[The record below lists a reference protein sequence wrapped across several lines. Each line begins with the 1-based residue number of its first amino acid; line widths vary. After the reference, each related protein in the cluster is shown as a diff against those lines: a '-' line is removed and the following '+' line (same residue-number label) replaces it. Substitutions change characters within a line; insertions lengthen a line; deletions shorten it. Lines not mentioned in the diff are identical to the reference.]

1 MKNAFLNNNGMS
13 QYDKDIID
21 QALSFLKEDNKRFV
35 KIVTAKKNVVAA
47 ESDIKIISD
56 NKFYPVQY
64 WLDTVTDPKH
74 IEVLKELNY
83 SSDSFLDWWDQKFGL
98 FISSRPALAEVFN
111 KSDWRLGSKSLREFG
126 KELVEKTDT
135 EPFYNTDQRDAVEL
149 MSFLLD
155 KIYLSIAASPTST
168 SGETPEG
175 TTTTETGDSSIPPVS
190 SDLAPP
196 VADVTTMEPVEEIDG
211 FIKGKETLIKVC
223 TEKMQSLKPS
233 DKIIFYGS
241 EKFDFTSWWTSL
253 PKRYSGTEVIK
264 ILRTAVMLYAPPKDL
279 EEGEEVPADRPLYVE
294 AAEGKITNP
303 GKKSDETETPT
314 APTTPAAPATEI
326 SASFL
331 ISKFI
336 KIAQEPEKSFDEIFD
351 GVLDDYLKSTFGE
364 PPKKEDDGKDVVK
377 EESEEAPKKKTNIFE
392 SLKQRL
398 KRKPEENVAKATN
411 TMLFYDFAFDSIL
424 QENPYYDPEKKDV
437 IVNGKD
443 FIKLINQLLNA
454 ILTFE
459 NNKKK
464 QQVDSANNIAEQL
477 QKTMDLTSAFYKG
490 LGGSNLPT
498 YTPRSRGKF

>member
-1 MKNAFLNNNGMS
+1 MS
-13 QYDKDIID
+13 QYDQDIIN
-21 QALSFLKEDNKRFV
+21 QALGFLKEDNKRFV

-126 KELVEKTDT
+126 KELVEKTDS

-155 KIYLSIAASPTST
+155 KIYLSIAASPTSR
-168 SGETPEG
+168 SSETPEG

-196 VADVTTMEPVEEIDG
+196 VADVTTMEPVEEVDG

-241 EKFDFTSWWTSL
+241 EKFNFMAWWTSL
-253 PKRYSGTEVIK
+253 PNRYKGTDIVK
-264 ILRTAVMLYAPPKDL
+264 ILGKPVQLYAESLDPEKQ
-279 EEGEEVPADRPLYVE
+279 GAYVPAE
-294 AAEGKITNP
+294 INKTKITNP
-303 GKKSDETETPT
+303 DEDPRLKSGT
-314 APTTPAAPATEI
+314 APADPTTPATEI

-351 GVLDDYLKSTFGE
+351 GVLDDYLKSSFGD
-364 PPKKEDDGKDVVK
+364 PPKKEDDGKDVV
-377 EESEEAPKKKTNIFE
+377 EDESEEAPKKKTNIFK
-392 SLKQRL
+392 SLKEILQ
-398 KRKPEENVAKATN
+398 RKPEEYVAIQSSGLATS
-411 TMLFYDFAFDSIL
+411 TMKLYEFPFESRLKDNLFYD
-424 QENPYYDPEKKDV
+424 PEQQDV
-437 IVNGKD
+437 IVNGID
-443 FIKLINQLLNA
+443 FTKLINQLLNA
-454 ILTFE
+454 ILAFE

>member
-1 MKNAFLNNNGMS
+1 MS
-13 QYDKDIID
+13 QYDQDIIN
-21 QALSFLKEDNKRFV
+21 QALGFLKENNKRFV

-64 WLDTVTDPKH
+64 WLDTVTDTKQL
-74 IEVLKELNY
+74 EVLKELGY
-83 SSDSFLDWWDQKFGL
+83 LSELYLTWWDTKFDL
-98 FISSRPALAEVFN
+98 FINRRPEMSEIFN
-111 KSDWRLGSKSLREFG
+111 RSDVRLGGKSLREFG
-126 KELVEKTDT
+126 KELVEKTDI
-135 EPFYNTDQRDAVEL
+135 EPFYDVEQRDAVNQW
-149 MSFLLD
+149 MSVLLS
-155 KIYLSIAASPTST
+155 KIYLSLAASPTSR
-168 SGETPEG
+168 SSETPDG
-175 TTTTETGDSSIPPVS
+175 TTTTETGDSLIPPVS
-190 SDLAPP
+190 SELAPP
-196 VADVTTMEPVEEIDG
+196 VADVTTMEPVEEVDG
-211 FIKGKETLIKVC
+211 FIKGKETLITVC
-223 TEKMQSLKPS
+223 TQKMQSLKPS

-279 EEGEEVPADRPLYVE
+279 EEGEEAPADRPLYVE

-314 APTTPAAPATEI
+314 TPPATPTTPAAPATEI

-336 KIAQEPEKSFDEIFD
+336 KIAQEPKKSFDEIFD

-364 PPKKEDDGKDVVK
+364 PPEDDGKDVVE
-377 EESEEAPKKKTNIFE
+377 EESEKAPKKKTNIFE
-392 SLKQRL
+392 SLKERL
-398 KRKPEENVAKATN
+398 QRKPEENVAKATN